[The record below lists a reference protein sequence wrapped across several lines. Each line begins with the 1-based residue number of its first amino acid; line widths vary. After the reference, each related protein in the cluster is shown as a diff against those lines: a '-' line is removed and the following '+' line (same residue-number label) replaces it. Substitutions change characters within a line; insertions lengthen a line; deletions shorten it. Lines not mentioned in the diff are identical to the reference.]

1 MSTEEKKML
10 LQFIT
15 GSDRVPVGGLL
26 KLELI
31 IARNGDD
38 KLRLPAAHTCY
49 NILLLPDYNDL
60 DVMRERLMKAISYS
74 RGFGLQ

>member
-1 MSTEEKKML
+1 MITVQDFWTVAKAMSVEEKKML

-26 KLELI
+26 KLEVI

-38 KLRLPAAHTCY
+38 KLRY
-49 NILLLPDYNDL
+49 
-60 DVMRERLMKAISYS
+60 VFISYICIS
-74 RGFGLQ
+74 LPSYK